1 MPESFRANSAKIMS
15 ENELVTELLICLNEI
30 LQLRVRAL
38 KGFRVKYQKV
48 SVLFLLSVK
57 WSFYSEQSKS

>member
-1 MPESFRANSAKIMS
+1 MPESFRANWVKIMS

-57 WSFYSEQSKS
+57 LVILF